1 VRTIKTASRAIAVRI
16 VWSSRRGSR
25 SIEHIGPAHD
35 ETELAALK
43 AGAAE
48 RLMAGQAVPG
58 LGVAGPPGAEPFE
71 SATKRDSAFRDP
83 VLARII
89 EPARLVSCL
98 SSCWAAAM
106 AGKLHS

>member
-1 VRTIKTASRAIAVRI
+1 VADARTVKTAWRAIAVRI

-25 SIEHIGPAHD
+25 SIEHTGSAHD

-43 AGAAE
+43 AAAAE
-48 RLMAGQAVPG
+48 RLMAGQAVLD

-71 SATKRDSAFRDP
+71 SATKRDSVFRDP
-83 VLARII
+83 VLARMI
-89 EPARLVSCL
+89 EPARLV
-98 SSCWAAAM
+98 SCWAAAM